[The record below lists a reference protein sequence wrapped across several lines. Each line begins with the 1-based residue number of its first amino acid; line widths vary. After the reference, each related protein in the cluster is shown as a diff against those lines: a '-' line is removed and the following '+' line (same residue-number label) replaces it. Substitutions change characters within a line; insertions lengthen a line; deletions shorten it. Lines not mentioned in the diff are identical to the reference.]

1 MSSET
6 QIEKYSELS
15 VMRRNVALS
24 GFSALRVGG
33 NADLFFEPA
42 KPEHF
47 SALLSA
53 LQEDN
58 RDYFILGGGANVC
71 LPDEGLR
78 IVIHTGAMR
87 RMFREDDCIRVWPGV
102 TIQQLVRAAG
112 ELGLSGMQKL
122 VGVPGNLGGAIA
134 MNAGSAEWG
143 IWELVEEVTLWTAE
157 GLGAFTPAEIQPE
170 YRNGN
175 LGERVLLEAL
185 LRFTP
190 RPVAEIKSEQEDFL
204 RRKNKTQPVTLS
216 SAGCAFVNPDGNS
229 AGRLIEEAGLKGFR
243 IGGIEVS
250 TRHANFLVNDGS
262 ACAADVVAML
272 THIEAEVLASSGI
285 QLQRELVVVGSQ

>member
-1 MSSET
+1 MVCKRVKYAPAALALLCLLALPASGTAQDDQVGAYRIRTDSGEEVRLDGLLSEDLW
-6 QIEKYSELS
+6 S
-15 VMRRNVALS
+15 RAVALS

-42 KPEHF
+42 KPVHF

-175 LGERVLLEAL
+175 LGE
-185 LRFTP
+185 
-190 RPVAEIKSEQEDFL
+190 EQSL
-204 RRKNKTQPVTLS
+204 AV
-216 SAGCAFVNPDGNS
+216 
-229 AGRLIEEAGLKGFR
+229 GL
-243 IGGIEVS
+243 
-250 TRHANFLVNDGS
+250 
-262 ACAADVVAML
+262 M
-272 THIEAEVLASSGI
+272 
-285 QLQRELVVVGSQ
+285 